1 ARDRVMVELDRDW
14 PDYGFAA
21 HKGYHAPRHVEALR
35 RLGPCPAHRRSF
47 APIRALL
54 GPAD

>member
-1 ARDRVMVELDRDW
+1 
-14 PDYGFAA
+14 FAA
-21 HKGYHAPRHVEALR
+21 HKGYHSSVHVEALR

-54 GPAD
+54 GSGD